1 MIDRVRSLRV
11 TAVVYGVVAG
21 LLAVGVQIFFSVQ
34 PPPAYAIC
42 MACHPRDMVSWLF
55 NNFFGA
61 NWEIAPVSVLFPLLT
76 TVGVLIGAFIA
87 AYRHK
92 EIRWISLGKN
102 WQSFIYG
109 LLVMNGAAVRRPSP
123 PIWTI
128 IFHFRGTNLSGRRT
142 PAISTSRLARTSE
155 GKPGK
160 TAIARKMEKFSG
172 RTISMLRYFMK
183 VSGLCRVG
191 RFSPSILLT
200 TGSISTLNTSTL
212 PTT

>member
-11 TAVVYGVVAG
+11 TAVVYGVAAG

-87 AYRHK
+87 AYRNG

-109 LLVMNGAAVRRPSP
+109 LLVMNGAIVVLGCPTRLVLFSAYGEMLAVLGVVGVAVG
-123 PIWTI
+123 ITI
-128 IFHFRGTNLSGRRT
+128 GTLLLERG
-142 PAISTSRLARTSE
+142 
-155 GKPGK
+155 
-160 TAIARKMEKFSG
+160 
-172 RTISMLRYFMK
+172 YFY
-183 VSGLCRVG
+183 
-191 RFSPSILLT
+191 
-200 TGSISTLNTSTL
+200 
-212 PTT
+212 